1 MITPEWFLWYGLKI
15 GLTYKQTFS
24 IPHGE
29 LMDLIAVEQIKHEGA
44 KLVITSEDEFWEL
57 LNRR

>member
-1 MITPEWFLWYGLKI
+1 MKI
-15 GLTYKQTFS
+15 GLTYKQALS

-29 LMDLIAVEQIKHEGA
+29 LMDLVAVEQIKHEGA
-44 KLVITSEDEFWEL
+44 KRASSSEDEFWEL

>member
-1 MITPEWFLWYGLKI
+1 MTPEWFLWYGMRV
-15 GLTYKQTFS
+15 GLSYKQVYA

-44 KLVITSEDEFWEL
+44 KLKSSEDEEFWEL